1 MVEAV
6 AIFEKNVNV
15 PEWSTKKNHDSDT
28 LNEATIEIK
37 AEL

>member
-15 PEWSTKKNHDSDT
+15 PEWSMKKNHDSDT
-28 LNEATIEIK
+28 LNETRGEIK